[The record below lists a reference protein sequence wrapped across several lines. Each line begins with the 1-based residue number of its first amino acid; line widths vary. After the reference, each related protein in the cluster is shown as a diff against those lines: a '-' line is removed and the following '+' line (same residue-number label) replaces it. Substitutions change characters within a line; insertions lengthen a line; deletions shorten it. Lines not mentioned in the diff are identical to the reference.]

1 MQDFNN
7 QDNQY
12 NQENLNNQNLG
23 TQNNQEPT
31 VTPAITPADNYT
43 ITYEKKN
50 SFKSAFF
57 TNTLITFLICV
68 FSLSFISAAFIIFSP
83 SKKSVSEQEEQAQT
97 GIVSSFKRSFSDGVK
112 NGQEATALIKI
123 RGVIQ
128 ESQNSNSWNTNQNA
142 SAIAAKIRELAEQK
156 NIHSLLLDINS
167 PGGTVAS
174 VQDIYNAIL
183 YFKGKGKPV
192 VALFRDVSAS
202 GGYYIATAADKIVA
216 QPGTIT
222 GSIGVIMQGMNIAP
236 LLDRFGITVKPI
248 KSAKHKDIGSP
259 YREMTEE
266 EQQLLQDMINDTY
279 MQFFNAVKNSRK
291 DIPEEKL
298 RVYADG
304 RVWTGS
310 QAKALGFVDELGGS
324 EKAKAILEQLT
335 GKKDIKIKNIGSN
348 TISELSSFFSSAQ
361 SKLNTKIEDIS
372 TPKVSYLW
380 TY

>member
-1 MQDFNN
+1 MQD
-7 QDNQY
+7 
-12 NQENLNNQNLG
+12 LNNQN
-23 TQNNQEPT
+23 NQEQMEQNPIE
-31 VTPAITPADNYT
+31 PAT
-43 ITYEKKN
+43 KKIFEPEMQQSQEAGH
-50 SFKSAFF
+50 SFKSSFF
-57 TNTLITFLICV
+57 TNTLITMLICV
-68 FSLSFISAAFIIFSP
+68 FSLSFLSSAYIIFKP
-83 SKKSVSEQEEQAQT
+83 SNKTLTKEQESSQAF
-97 GIVSSFKRSFSDGVK
+97 SSFKKGVK
-112 NGQEATALIKI
+112 ERVSTSKEKTSALIKI

-128 ESQNSNSWNTNQNA
+128 EGQSSGAWNTSQNA
-142 SAIAAKIRELAEQK
+142 SAIAAKIRDLAEDK
-156 NIHSLLLDINS
+156 NINSLLLDINS

-202 GGYYIATAADKIVA
+202 GGYYIAAAADKIVA

-236 LLDRFGITVKPI
+236 LLEKFGVSVKPI

-279 MQFFNAVKNSRK
+279 MQFFNAVKAARK

-298 RVYADG
+298 RLYADG

-310 QAKALGFVDELGGS
+310 QAKALGFVDELGGM
-324 EKAKAILEQLT
+324 EKAKQLLEEAT
-335 GKKDIKIKNIGSN
+335 GIKDIKIKNIGSN
-348 TISELSSFFSSAQ
+348 AISDLGFLFSSAQ

>member
-7 QDNQY
+7 QNNQD
-12 NQENLNNQNLG
+12 NQEN
-23 TQNNQEPT
+23 QNNPESIEQNPTARPFEQPIPEPFSAQT
-31 VTPAITPADNYT
+31 APVC
-43 ITYEKKN
+43 EKKIA
-50 SFKSAFF
+50 FKSNLF

-68 FSLSFISAAFIIFSP
+68 FSLSFISAAFIIFRP
-83 SKKSVSEQEEQAQT
+83 TTKAEPEQENKT
-97 GIVSSFKRSFSDGVK
+97 GIVSSFTKGFKDGVK
-112 NGQEATALIKI
+112 SGQSATALIKI

-128 ESQNSNSWNTNQNA
+128 ESQNSSSWNASQNA
-142 SAIAAKIRELAEQK
+142 SVIAARIRELAEQK
-156 NIHSLLLDINS
+156 NVHSLLLDINS

-291 DIPEEKL
+291 NIPEEKL
-298 RVYADG
+298 RLYADG

-310 QAKALGFVDELGGS
+310 QAKALGFVDELGGT
-324 EKAKAILEQLT
+324 EKAKEVLEQLT
-335 GKKDIKIKNIGSN
+335 GEKDIKIKNIGSN
-348 TISELSSFFSSAQ
+348 TISELGSIFSSAQ
-361 SKLNTKIEDIS
+361 SKLSTKIEDIS

>member
-7 QDNQY
+7 Q
-12 NQENLNNQNLG
+12 NNQDPMTKSIEAKPL
-23 TQNNQEPT
+23 
-31 VTPAITPADNYT
+31 PAPEIV
-43 ITYEKKN
+43 YEQKD
-50 SFKSAFF
+50 SFKTSLF
-57 TNTLITFLICV
+57 TNSLITFLICV

-83 SKKSVSEQEEQAQT
+83 TNKTSPVKEEKS
-97 GIVSSFKRSFSDGVK
+97 GIFSSFKRGLKNNVK
-112 NGQEATALIKI
+112 KGQESAALIKI

-128 ESQNSNSWNTNQNA
+128 ETSDSHPFNSNQNA
-142 SAIAAKIRELAEQK
+142 SSIAAKIRELAENK
-156 NIHSLLLDINS
+156 DINSLVLDINS

-183 YFKGKGKPV
+183 YFKSKRKPV

-202 GGYYIATAADKIVA
+202 GGYYIATAADKIIA

-266 EQQLLQDMINDTY
+266 EQLLLQEMINDTY
-279 MQFFNAVKNSRK
+279 MQFFNAVKASRK

-298 RVYADG
+298 RLYADG

-310 QAKALGFVDELGGS
+310 QAKALGFVDELGGM
-324 EKAKAILEQLT
+324 EKAKEVLENLT
-335 GKKDIKIKNIGSN
+335 GKKDIKIRNMGANPI
-348 TISELSSFFSSAQ
+348 SSFGSFFGSAQ
-361 SKLNTKIEDIS
+361 SKLSTKIEDIS